1 MRLGPVVSVNVD
13 LADAWDSALA
23 LASASGFDA
32 YKIQNVNSIFISDI
46 LNNLCDLIFGLR
58 SN

>member
-13 LADAWDSALA
+13 LADAWDSA